1 MLSIVI
7 IAGEDMLVQQ
17 TAFEGALQVCRY
29 CISSVLEIP
38 ITGITGKKPRNCNM
52 DSSSLWVRLLLDLN
66 KSIST
71 KEIASA
77 ISMN

>member
-1 MLSIVI
+1 MLSIAI
-7 IAGEDMLVQQ
+7 IVWEVEQ
-17 TAFEGALQVCRY
+17 TAFEGALQVCHN

-38 ITGITGKKPRNCNM
+38 ILRLTGKNPRNCNM

-66 KSIST
+66 ESIST

-77 ISMN
+77 KRMN